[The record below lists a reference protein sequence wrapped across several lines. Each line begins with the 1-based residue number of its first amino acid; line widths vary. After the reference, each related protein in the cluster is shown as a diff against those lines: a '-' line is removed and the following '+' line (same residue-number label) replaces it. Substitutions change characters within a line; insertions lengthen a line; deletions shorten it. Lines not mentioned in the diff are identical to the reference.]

1 MCAAIPIKPSLDR
14 KITNFND
21 QIAAFK
27 HGTCWLGDGSF
38 GDITDI
44 PPEALVS
51 QKDYNVFLNATF
63 DEISDLGENPGKES
77 SKVAKLKTTNYVI
90 EGKRSNTIELSLIGL
105 TQERKDWL
113 ETQLN
118 KEIRTIVLLS
128 SDGDNSLVFNGMR
141 WTYER
146 DTEFNGL
153 YTATLSTEYS
163 GPTKNRYFII
173 DGLPEAAI

>member
-1 MCAAIPIKPSLDR
+1 MAGGIPTKPSLD
-14 KITNFND
+14 KLIVNFHD
-21 QIAAFK
+21 QIAVFN
-27 HGTCWLGDGSF
+27 HGTCWIGNGSF
-38 GDITDI
+38 DSLKTI
-44 PPEALVS
+44 PPEVLKGQIEYRA
-51 QKDYNVFLNATF
+51 FLNSTF

-90 EGKRSNTIELSLIGL
+90 EGKRSNTIELSLVGL
-105 TQERKDWL
+105 NQERKDWL

-118 KEIRTIVLLS
+118 KEIRTIILLS

-141 WTYER
+141 WTYDR

-163 GPTKNRYFII
+163 GPTKDRYFII
-173 DGLPEAAI
+173 DGIPEAAI